1 MTTGGFKMIAV
12 AIIVFILGLTMITTM
27 VTGTDT
33 GSTLVKTLGPIA
45 LGAAVLMAIIGLFG
59 GSFGKKG

>member
-1 MTTGGFKMIAV
+1 MSTGGFKTIAV

-33 GSTLVKTLGPIA
+33 GSTLISTLGPIA
-45 LGAAVLMAIIGLFG
+45 LGAAVLLAIVGLF
-59 GSFGKKG
+59 SWKK